1 MKTVYALDTV
11 TRIPQPI
18 ASAEIAARAARA
30 ATVAAA
36 HAEAVDR
43 DGRFP
48 KEAFDAL
55 RAERLLG
62 VMVPVE
68 LGGGG
73 ASISQVLDVCYALGR
88 SCSSTAMIFA
98 MHQIKA
104 ACLIRHAAHE
114 PWHADFLSRVAA
126 NQLLLASSTTEGQ
139 GGGDVRSSAAAVQV
153 SADDRI
159 LLERD
164 ATVMS
169 YGAQADAI
177 VTVARRDQ
185 DAAASDQVL
194 AVLEKADYTL
204 TPTLA
209 WETLGMRGTC
219 SAGFALKA
227 GGDRAQVLAEPY
239 AIIHAHT
246 MTPTAHLLW
255 SGVWA
260 GIAAAASERAQKF
273 LRKAARKAGGQ
284 LPPGA
289 PHYTRATTAL
299 RTLQGL
305 IHDALT
311 DYEARAGDAQAL
323 THVDFQ
329 TRITLLKVEVS
340 ELAVSAVMSA
350 MRACGLSGYRNDG
363 EASIGRLLRDVLS
376 APIMINN
383 DRILAN
389 LGASALLSDIP
400 RSLTPSAGP
409 GSAR

>member
-1 MKTVYALDTV
+1 
-11 TRIPQPI
+11 
-18 ASAEIAARAARA
+18 
-30 ATVAAA
+30 
-36 HAEAVDR
+36 
-43 DGRFP
+43 
-48 KEAFDAL
+48 
-55 RAERLLG
+55 
-62 VMVPVE
+62 
-68 LGGGG
+68 
-73 ASISQVLDVCYALGR
+73 
-88 SCSSTAMIFA
+88 
-98 MHQIKA
+98 
-104 ACLIRHAAHE
+104 
-114 PWHADFLSRVAA
+114 
-126 NQLLLASSTTEGQ
+126 
-139 GGGDVRSSAAAVQV
+139 
-153 SADDRI
+153 
-159 LLERD
+159 
-164 ATVMS
+164 VMS

-305 IHDALT
+305 IHDALA
-311 DYEARAGDAQAL
+311 DYEARAGDAQSL

>member
-1 MKTVYALDTV
+1 MKTVYALDAV
-11 TRIPQPI
+11 TRAPEPI
-18 ASAEIAARAARA
+18 AAAELAARAARV
-30 ATVAAA
+30 VAIASA

-48 KEAFDAL
+48 QEALDAL
-55 RAERLLG
+55 KAERLLSI
-62 VMVPVE
+62 MVPVE
-68 LGGGG
+68 LDGGG
-73 ASISQVLDVCYALGR
+73 ASVGQVQDVCYALGR
-88 SCSSTAMIFA
+88 ACSSTAMIFA

-114 PWHADFLSRVAA
+114 PWHAGFLRRVSAQ
-126 NQLLLASSTTEGQ
+126 QLLLASSTTEGQ
-139 GGGDVRSSAAAVQV
+139 GGGDVRSSAAPVRMGE
-153 SADDRI
+153 DGRI
-159 LLERD
+159 HLERD

-177 VTVARRDQ
+177 VTTARRD
-185 DAAASDQVL
+185 DEAAASDQVL
-194 AVLEKADYTL
+194 VVLEKTAYSL

-209 WETLGMRGTC
+209 WESLGMRGTC

-227 GGDRAQVLAEPY
+227 EGAQAQVLSEPY
-239 AIIHAHT
+239 AVIHAQT

-260 GIAAAASERAQKF
+260 GIAAAATDRAQKF

-305 IHDALT
+305 IAEALGE
-311 DYEARAGDAQAL
+311 YEARADDPQAL

-389 LGASALLSDIP
+389 LGASALLSEVP
-400 RSLTPSAGP
+400 QSLG
-409 GSAR
+409 GFGQAR

>member
-1 MKTVYALDTV
+1 FPHEAL
-11 TRIPQPI
+11 
-18 ASAEIAARAARA
+18 
-30 ATVAAA
+30 
-36 HAEAVDR
+36 EAL
-43 DGRFP
+43 
-48 KEAFDAL
+48 K
-55 RAERLLG
+55 AERLLG
-62 VMVPVE
+62 VMVPAE

-73 ASISQVLDVCYALGR
+73 ASVGQVLDICYALGR
-88 SCSSTAMIFA
+88 ACSSTAMIFA

-104 ACLIRHAAHE
+104 ACLIRHATHE
-114 PWHADFLSRVAA
+114 PWHAGFLRKVAA
-126 NQLLLASSTTEGQ
+126 EQLLLASSTTEGQ
-139 GGGDVRSSAAAVQV
+139 GGGDVRSSAAAVQF
-153 SADDRI
+153 DQDGRI
-159 LLERD
+159 RLERD

-177 VTVARRDQ
+177 VTVARRDE

-194 AVLEKADYTL
+194 VVFEKAAYALD
-204 TPTLA
+204 PTLA

-227 GGDRAQVLAEPY
+227 EGVAAQVLAEPY

-260 GIAAAASERAQKF
+260 GIAAAASERAQRF
-273 LRKAARKAGGQ
+273 LRKAARKASGQ

-289 PHYTRATTAL
+289 PHYTRATAAL
-299 RTLQGL
+299 RSLQGL
-305 IHDALT
+305 IHDALA
-311 DYEARAGDAQAL
+311 DYEARAGDPQAL

-400 RSLTPSAGP
+400 QSLAPAP
-409 GSAR
+409 AR